1 MKGEASV
8 SLIELMR
15 GNAEVCHNSVNP
27 FNFKVGEN
35 FFKACKIIVY
45 NGNVFFVSYSFF
57 YNLYC
62 LRVLINGN
70 EPARALKAV

>member
-8 SLIELMR
+8 SLIKLMG
-15 GNAEVCHNSVNP
+15 GNAEVSHNSVNL
-27 FNFKVGEN
+27 FYLKVGKN

-62 LRVLINGN
+62 PGVLVNGN
-70 EPARALKAV
+70 ESARTLKAL